1 MHIHTP
7 VTKTPKTT
15 AISEEY
21 HFVPSL
27 IISPLPCFF
36 SSLFSSQISPTLC
49 LRPTLCP
56 SSPHCLPVPPV
67 KPVNLTCWSRN
78 TKDLTCSWAPGGKGE
93 TNIST
98 QYKLKYKLRYAH
110 TPCSLT
116 FTSDSIHCFLN
127 DLNQLHYLSTHYLHT
142 HSFARECKH
151 LNHSD
156 CKLSTLYPASS
167 LIHSLCSIQMNP
179 CENS

>member
-1 MHIHTP
+1 MNMHIHTP
-7 VTKTPKTT
+7 VTKRHKTT
-15 AISEEY
+15 AIPEEY
-21 HFVPSL
+21 HFVASL

-49 LRPTLCP
+49 LRPTLSP
-56 SSPHCLPVPPV
+56 SSPHSLPVPPV

-110 TPCSLT
+110 THCSLT

-127 DLNQLHYLSTHYLHT
+127 DLNQLHYYLHIT
-142 HSFARECKH
+142 
-151 LNHSD
+151 
-156 CKLSTLYPASS
+156 YPHAA
-167 LIHSLCSIQMNP
+167 LH
-179 CENS
+179 ENANI